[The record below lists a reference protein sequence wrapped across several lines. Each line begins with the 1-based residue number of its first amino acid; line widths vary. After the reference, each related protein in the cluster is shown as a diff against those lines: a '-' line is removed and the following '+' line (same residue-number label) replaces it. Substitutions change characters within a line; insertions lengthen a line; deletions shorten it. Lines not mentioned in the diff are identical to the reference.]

1 MKENKEFADLT
12 ENRVFQEIQLIS
24 YSFNRIDKKNKL
36 VDDDDGTNIFNI
48 LP

>member
-36 VDDDDGTNIFNI
+36 VDDDGTNIFNI